1 MIIEPRKFQSKNV
14 PFNKSSYEFL
24 AWLSYEPA
32 HEGERVNQIRRKI
45 MLYTDEEDRKFMVQ
59 RDYDAKYAMLIERYI
74 NRETSPEEDMEVN
87 AYLGSHDVLDVIM
100 RKLTPDEQAKARA
113 SKDEILSN
121 YSCDEIREF
130 LSENDV
136 KTDSYKSMSM
146 VDKYVYYLVSRG
158 YWFGILLE
166 ESYTRGLQVG
176 EAVDRKKAKIY
187 SHPDLNQP
195 FK

>member
-32 HEGERVNQIRRKI
+32 HEGERVNQIRRRI
-45 MLYTDEEDRKFMVQ
+45 LLYTDEEDRKFMVQ

-87 AYLGSHDVLDVIM
+87 SYLGSHDVLDVIT
-100 RKLTPDEQAKARA
+100 RKLTPDEQAEARA
-113 SKDEILSN
+113 RKDEILSK
-121 YSCDEIREF
+121 YSRDEIREF

-146 VDKYVYYLVSRG
+146 VDKYVYYLVSRS
-158 YWFGILLE
+158 YWFGIIE

-176 EAVDRKKAKIY
+176 EVVDRKKAKML